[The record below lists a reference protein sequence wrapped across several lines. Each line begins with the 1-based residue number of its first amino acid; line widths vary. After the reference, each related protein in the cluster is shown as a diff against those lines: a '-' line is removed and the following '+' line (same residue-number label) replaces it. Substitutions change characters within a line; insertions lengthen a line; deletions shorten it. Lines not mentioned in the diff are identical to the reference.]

1 MFKEDRDFR
10 FFYECL
16 QKATSRFACQIH
28 AYVFMP
34 NHIHL
39 LMTPE
44 EEGGVGLAMRSLGS
58 RYVRYF
64 NRQHARTGTL
74 FEGRYRAAVITSE
87 DYLFT
92 CYRYVEENPVRAG
105 LISHPSAYRWSS
117 HHANAS
123 GVQDHLITPHERYL
137 ALGST
142 THARQAA
149 YREFFRREITL
160 PTLKSIRFAT
170 EFARRLSGN
179 PYGLDDR
186 VPV

>member
-1 MFKEDRDFR
+1 MFKGDDDFR
-10 FFYECL
+10 FFYESL
-16 QKATSRFACQIH
+16 QRAALRCSCKIH
-28 AYVFMP
+28 AYVFMT

-39 LMTPE
+39 LMTPADE
-44 EEGGVGLAMRSLGS
+44 RSIGQAMRSLGS
-58 RYVRYF
+58 RYVGYF
-64 NRQHARTGTL
+64 NRRYERTGTL
-74 FEGRYRAAVITSE
+74 FEGRYRSTVVTTE
-87 DYLFT
+87 DYLFS